1 MVHDI
6 EIVRLRVLGEAEV
19 AGLSEVLSDCVEG
32 GASVSFML
40 PMPREKAAA
49 YWRSLAPA
57 VMCEECLVLAAREDS
72 GAMLGTVTV
81 LLKQPENQPHR
92 ADLAK
97 MLVHRRARRAGL
109 GARLLAAAEDAA
121 LRAGRT
127 LLVLDTADAA
137 AARLYQ
143 RAGWQLVGAIPD
155 YALWPQ
161 GGRCATNVFYKKL
174 SADARVS

>member
-57 VMCEECLVLAAREDS
+57 VTREECLVLAAREDG
-72 GAMLGTVTV
+72 GALLGTVTL

-92 ADLAK
+92 ADVAK

>member
-1 MVHDI
+1 MAHHI
-6 EIVRLRVLGEAEV
+6 EIVRLSVLGEAEV

-40 PMPREKAAA
+40 PMPKEKAAA

-57 VMCEECLVLAAREDS
+57 VTREDCLVLAAREDT
-72 GAMLGTVTV
+72 GAMLGTVTL

-109 GARLLAAAEDAA
+109 GARLLAAAEEAA

-143 RAGWQLVGAIPD
+143 RAGWQVVGAIPD

-161 GGRCATNVFYKKL
+161 GGRCATTVFYKKL
-174 SADARVS
+174 RADPRVS

>member
-1 MVHDI
+1 MAHDI

-19 AGLSEVLSDCVEG
+19 AGLSEVLRDCVEG

-40 PMPREKAAA
+40 PMPREKAVA

-57 VMCEECLVLAAREDS
+57 VTREECLVLAAREDS
-72 GAMLGTVTV
+72 GAMLGTVTL

-121 LRAGRT
+121 RRAGRT

-174 SADARVS
+174 RADAQAS

>member
-57 VMCEECLVLAAREDS
+57 VTREECLVLAAREDG
-72 GAMLGTVTV
+72 GALLGTVTV

-92 ADLAK
+92 ADVAK

>member
-1 MVHDI
+1 MAHDI
-6 EIVRLRVLGEAEV
+6 EIVRLRALGEAEV

-40 PMPREKAAA
+40 PMPRQKAAA

-57 VMCEECLVLAAREDS
+57 VTREECLVLAAREDS
-72 GAMLGTVTV
+72 GAMLGTVTL

-121 LRAGRT
+121 LREGRT

-174 SADARVS
+174 SAAARVS

>member
-1 MVHDI
+1 MAHEI
-6 EIVRLRVLGEAEV
+6 EIVRLRALGEAEV
-19 AGLSEVLSDCVEG
+19 AGLSEVLCDCVEG

-57 VMCEECLVLAAREDS
+57 VTREECLVLAAREDS
-72 GAMLGTVTV
+72 GAMLGTVTL

-174 SADARVS
+174 SAAARVS

>member
-57 VMCEECLVLAAREDS
+57 VTREECLVLAAREDG
-72 GAMLGTVTV
+72 GALLGTVTV